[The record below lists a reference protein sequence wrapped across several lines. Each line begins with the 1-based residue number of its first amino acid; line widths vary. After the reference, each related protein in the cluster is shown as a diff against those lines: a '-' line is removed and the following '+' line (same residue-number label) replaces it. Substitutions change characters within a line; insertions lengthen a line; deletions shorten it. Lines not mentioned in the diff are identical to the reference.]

1 VANIANTSVWSEPSV
16 AEHANRWNE
25 QPAQLQTAQQR
36 WLQAA
41 SSEWNMAQG
50 EWAQNSRL
58 RGQRWLQHAWR
69 SLWHGPEWHSVRRG
83 FLALVVVQLVG
94 LNAWGWREQNALSQQ
109 QAALTQILKDSFP
122 NVRVVVDAPLQMRRE
137 LQALQQGAGL
147 PQSADLDAMLQAVSA
162 HWPNNTPPAKIDYRL
177 GELRLT
183 DVPSTTLQAL
193 SQVPWPELGYQF
205 RMDGSQAVLRTEA
218 KP

>member
-1 VANIANTSVWSEPSV
+1 
-16 AEHANRWNE
+16 
-25 QPAQLQTAQQR
+25 
-36 WLQAA
+36 
-41 SSEWNMAQG
+41 
-50 EWAQNSRL
+50 
-58 RGQRWLQHAWR
+58 
-69 SLWHGPEWHSVRRG
+69 
-83 FLALVVVQLVG
+83 
-94 LNAWGWREQNALSQQ
+94 
-109 QAALTQILKDSFP
+109 
-122 NVRVVVDAPLQMRRE
+122 MRRE